1 MGRMIRKQIYITAEQ
16 EALVKRRAEALGV
29 SEADVFR
36 RGIEA
41 PGSASVSLPFDPQAW
56 EEEMAFIRE
65 RARIQALGRTRGWT
79 REELY
84 DERLNR
90 RSG

>member
-1 MGRMIRKQIYITAEQ
+1 MGRMIRRKIQLTAEQ
-16 EALVKRRAEALGV
+16 DALLRRQAGALGL
-29 SEADVFR
+29 SESEVLL
-36 RGIEA
+36 RGLEA
-41 PGSASVSLPFDPQAW
+41 PSADVSLPVEPEAW